1 MLRSSRWTQRW
12 TGVGAL
18 VLLAGCLLTGLGL
31 AKLATVVHGESGA
44 PGVTGAQ
51 AGQLQNRVLV
61 QGIGETIV
69 GLAIVL
75 LPAPWNSVTL
85 TIAGAGFLVGQVL
98 WPSSLGPCPCLAGVE
113 TWAAWIRDYKAE
125 WRMTLATWFFL
136 VGALSWRSAW
146 RKEG

>member
-1 MLRSSRWTQRW
+1 MLGSSLWTPRWS
-12 TGVGAL
+12 GVGAI

-31 AKLATVVHGESGA
+31 AKLQTAAQGKSGA
-44 PGVTGAQ
+44 PGLTGGKADQ
-51 AGQLQNRVLV
+51 RKTWIWV
-61 QGIGETIV
+61 QGVGETMV

-75 LPAPWNSVTL
+75 MPPPWNSLTL
-85 TIAGAGFLVGQVL
+85 TIAGAGFLLGQILV
-98 WPSSLGPCPCLAGVE
+98 PSSLEPCPCLAGVE

-146 RKEG
+146 KKEE